1 MCWYDTNENSLLY
14 FLRERFYM
22 VTDSSYYE
30 DEFLDSDETG
40 FQKLSQKTK
49 LTKRDKKASIKTKRK
64 EKMRQLSS
72 EPKEYF
78 FLG

>member
-1 MCWYDTNENSLLY
+1 
-14 FLRERFYM
+14 M

-49 LTKRDKKASIKTKRK
+49 LTKHDKKASIKTKRK

>member
-1 MCWYDTNENSLLY
+1 
-14 FLRERFYM
+14 M

-30 DEFLDSDETG
+30 DEFLDSGETG

-49 LTKRDKKASIKTKRK
+49 LTKHDKKASIKTKRK